1 MRKGLASSRNRACIS
16 WFGSKETS
24 VHAGSRL
31 NSLIRARTLIR
42 SRSDDPSRLPLVPGF
57 QQTLFSITEVDM
69 SFPET
74 FKYGPA
80 HIDSEI
86 VLAAQSGSISAFEEL
101 QKQYS
106 PIIYRKILS
115 ITRNRED
122 ADDVLQETFLRA
134 YTNLHSFEGRS
145 EFRTWLMQIAINSAL
160 MLVRNRRVRSRRFV
174 EPAVPSES
182 EGPSFDFRDSAL
194 DPEQTYDQRQRLDSI
209 HRAVEKL
216 EPKLRSALEIWIS
229 QGCSMKEISDVL
241 GISLSSVK
249 ARLHRARKRLLRS
262 PALRRS
268 GLNSLSAGSGAMFF
282 KLQNREEPC
291 MNCE

>member
-1 MRKGLASSRNRACIS
+1 M
-16 WFGSKETS
+16 
-24 VHAGSRL
+24 
-31 NSLIRARTLIR
+31 IRARTLIR